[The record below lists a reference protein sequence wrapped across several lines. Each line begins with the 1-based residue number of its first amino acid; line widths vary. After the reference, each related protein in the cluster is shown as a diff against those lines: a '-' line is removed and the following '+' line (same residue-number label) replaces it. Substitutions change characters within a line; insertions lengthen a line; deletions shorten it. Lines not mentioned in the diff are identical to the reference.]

1 MGTAFF
7 AIDSVIAVGLLF
19 LAVVS
24 LFHDGYKNSLN
35 RLFSV
40 FSLFVALWILSNY
53 ISNDTTM
60 PMIIAHL
67 SNYIVFVSSF
77 GVTIIL
83 MQFIIKLAG
92 AHKLETL
99 VKKSLLPLWI
109 VCAMGATPLIVAG
122 IEVQDNM
129 YAVIFGPMVWLYAA
143 CIFYMI
149 LVISYGLIYGFRH
162 SRGIERRRLKSIGL
176 ALSVSIPLVIILSFI
191 IPLITGIFY
200 VTEFGI
206 TPIIILVAS
215 LYYSVVKY
223 QLFDIRRAAV
233 RTSAYALSLLSL
245 SAIYYGLAYLLSIF
259 LFKDDVTSS
268 LSVSPVNIVLAL
280 ALAFMFQP
288 IKHFFD
294 KYTNKFFY
302 KDSYNIDEFFAKL
315 NKTLGSTIDLRGLLE
330 RAAIEIGHTL
340 KSEQVFFFIN
350 MEDDHYMTAGTPKHK
365 LLPKTDADQLG
376 LVRQYKDGVII
387 ASLLDG
393 SNSTKRLMN
402 SHRLELVMPL
412 KKDGEVIG
420 YLCLGEHLTSHY
432 TNKDI
437 KVLNAT
443 ASGLIIAIQN
453 ALAVQEIREF
463 NTTLQQKVANATEEL
478 RASNRMLRQLD
489 KAKDEFVGM
498 ASHQLRTP
506 LTSVKGYLS
515 MVIDGDAGKITDS
528 QKQLLTEAFNSSER
542 MVSLINDFLN
552 VSRIQTGKF
561 IIEKNTLDLS
571 NLIEQEIS
579 NLQPNATAHGLTFSY
594 IKPTDFPTTIAD
606 EGKIRQVVMNFLDN
620 AIYYSPDNT
629 VVSVSVSVQ
638 DDEIVFMVKDKGIG
652 VPVSERSQLFTKF
665 YRASNARR
673 KRPDGT
679 GVGLY
684 LAKKIITAHD
694 GSLIFESTEG
704 KGSTFGFRLPIKQ

>member
-1 MGTAFF
+1 MLNT
-7 AIDSVIAVGLLF
+7 VIAIALFVLGIISLVNDKKPVVNKLF
-19 LAVVS
+19 LA
-24 LFHDGYKNSLN
+24 FT
-35 RLFSV
+35 FSV
-40 FSLFVALWILSNY
+40 SVWLVAACV
-53 ISNDTTM
+53 SNDTRNS
-60 PMIIAHL
+60 AAVSL
-67 SNYIVFVSSF
+67 YGNYLVFFFSYFSAYLLLWFAALITAIKWVNKWMKILNVPLILV
-77 GVTIIL
+77 GVI
-83 MQFIIKLAG
+83 
-92 AHKLETL
+92 
-99 VKKSLLPLWI
+99 S
-109 VCAMGATPLIVAG
+109 ATPLVVAG
-122 IEVQDNM
+122 VELQGDV
-129 YAVIFGPMVWLYAA
+129 YAVTFGPFSWLYALLLA
-143 CIFYMI
+143 VQLVFAIWIFSLGMKI
-149 LVISYGLIYGFRH
+149 TFGRKRAQIKVIWKTLVIAIPILAITQFILPAITGSFEITDIGILIMA
-162 SRGIERRRLKSIGL
+162 LPVIGL
-176 ALSVSIPLVIILSFI
+176 YQSVIRH
-191 IPLITGIFY
+191 G
-200 VTEFGI
+200 
-206 TPIIILVAS
+206 
-215 LYYSVVKY
+215 
-223 QLFDIRRAAV
+223 LFDIRHAII
-233 RTSAYALSLLSL
+233 RTVAYILSLATLSFV
-245 SAIYYGLAYLLSIF
+245 YYSLAYLVSIVI
-259 LFKDDVTSS
+259 FKGNVVSGV
-268 LSVSPVNIVLAL
+268 SVSPINILLAL
-280 ALAFMFQP
+280 ALAFVFQP
-288 IKHFFD
+288 IKKFFD
-294 KYTNKFFY
+294 KYTNKIFY
-302 KDSYNIDEFFAKL
+302 KDSYSSDEFFAKL

-330 RAAIEIGHTL
+330 RTAIEIGHTL
-340 KSEQVFFFIN
+340 KGEQAFFFIN
-350 MEDDHYMTAGTPKHK
+350 TEDGHYITAGTPHRK
-365 LLPKTDADQLG
+365 LLSKADADQLAG
-376 LVRQYKDGVII
+376 EKTSKNGVII
-387 ASLLDG
+387 ASLLENTDPIR
-393 SNSTKRLMN
+393 RLMI
-402 SHRLELVMPL
+402 SYRIELILPL
-412 KKDGEVIG
+412 IKERDVIG
-420 YLCLGEHLTSHY
+420 FLCLGEHLTSNY

-437 KVLNAT
+437 GVLNAI

-506 LTSVKGYLS
+506 LTSVKGYIS

-528 QKQLLTEAFNSSER
+528 QKQLLNEAFNSSER
-542 MVSLINDFLN
+542 MVNLINDFLN

-629 VVSVSVSVQ
+629 SVSVSVSVQ
-638 DDEIVFMVKDKGIG
+638 DDEIIFMVKDKGIG

-694 GSLIFESTEG
+694 GSLIFESAEG